1 MKRAVALFC
10 LLFATLC
17 FCEQVR
23 FVSGDFYPPFIY
35 RNERQEVVGISVE
48 ILKAIEKAS
57 DLRFDVELMPFSEAL
72 KFVETGQADMIN
84 LIFKTPEREKIFLF
98 SKPIL
103 KIQSLVWLRK
113 ELKVKDFKDLSAFV
127 VGVIEGDANEILL
140 RQKNPSIMFKR
151 FESFEQL
158 IQAVENREIDAFLM
172 EDLTASYYL
181 IKHDLYHL
189 FESLPPVS
197 VEWAYFAFART
208 KPQLVEKF
216 NAALDRLAKGE
227 IERIINLFVKPRFF
241 VPAWLW
247 WVILI
252 GSVGTFSIFMV
263 LILIN
268 KRLER
273 LVTLRTE
280 ELRKKNEELQASYE
294 EIEAMNQE
302 LQAANQELDAMNQE
316 LRATNEELGTM
327 NQELMNLN
335 KQLEEKTKEAER
347 FQKGFQDVLDL
358 TNRLTFETI
367 QEKEFLLSVL
377 KTFKDYLPAS
387 RTAGVVLR
395 SVSEPGRTLVCFT
408 NEKDPVIQRID
419 ESFDFTSESARAE
432 ILKTLAQFCAKK
444 EPSGA
449 EFVPI
454 TSQDTVHGV
463 LLYSSEGVS
472 AVEKQYVE
480 KFARFI
486 ATLLSLR
493 SYMREQGIFQ
503 KRLLSVVVKALEYYD
518 YYTRGHSENVAR
530 YASLFA
536 ESLGLDRSIIRRL
549 FWAGMVHDVGKIFV
563 PQQILSKNGLLSVEE
578 YELVKIHPVK
588 SFELLNEAGL
598 EEIAKIARHHHERY
612 DGKGYPDGLMADAIP
627 FESRILAVADAFD
640 AMTTNRPYKRAMTLE
655 EAILEIERCSGSQ
668 FDPHL
673 AEAFVKLLREKSGLF
688 LKKG

>member
-1 MKRAVALFC
+1 MKRSVVLLCF
-10 LLFATLC
+10 LFATLC
-17 FCEQVR
+17 FCEQVK

-48 ILKAIEKAS
+48 ILKAIEKVS
-57 DLRFDVELMPFSEAL
+57 DLRFDIELMPFSEAL
-72 KFVETGQADMIN
+72 KLVETGQADMIN
-84 LIFKTPEREKIFLF
+84 LIFKTPEREKMFLF

-103 KIQSLVWLRK
+103 RVQSLVWVKK
-113 ELKVKDFKDLSAFV
+113 ELKVKDFKELSAFV
-127 VGVIEGDANEILL
+127 VGVVEGDANEAFL
-140 RQKNPSIMFKR
+140 RQKNPSVLVKR
-151 FESFEQL
+151 FESFQQL
-158 IQAVENREIDAFLM
+158 IEAVENREIDAFLM

-189 FESLPPVS
+189 FESLPPLS

-216 NAALDRLAKGE
+216 NAALDRLPKGE
-227 IERIINLFVKPRFF
+227 MERIINLFVKPRFF

-247 WVILI
+247 WFILT
-252 GSVGTFSIFMV
+252 GSVGTFSIFMI
-263 LILIN
+263 LLLIN
-268 KRLER
+268 RRLER
-273 LVTLRTE
+273 LVALRTE
-280 ELRKKNEELQASYE
+280 ELRKRNEELQASYE

-316 LRATNEELGTM
+316 LRANNEELEAM

-335 KQLEEKTKEAER
+335 KQLEEKTKQAER
-347 FQKGFQDVLDL
+347 FQKGFQAVLDL

-377 KTFKDYLPAS
+377 RTFKDYLPAS
-387 RTAGVVLR
+387 RAAGVVLS
-395 SVSEPGRTLVCFT
+395 SVSEPGKTLVCLT
-408 NEKDPVIQRID
+408 NKKDPVIERID

-432 ILKTLAQFCAKK
+432 ILKTLARFCDEKD
-444 EPSGA
+444 PSGV
-449 EFVPI
+449 ELVPI
-454 TSQDTVHGV
+454 ASQDAVHGV

-472 AVEKQYVE
+472 VVEKQYVE
-480 KFARFI
+480 KFALFV

-493 SYMREQGIFQ
+493 SYVRERGIFQ
-503 KRLLSVVVKALEYYD
+503 RRLLGVVVKALEYYD

-536 ESLGLDRSIIRRL
+536 ENLGLDRSVIRRL

-563 PQQILSKNGLLSVEE
+563 PQQVLNKNGLLSVEE

-612 DGKGYPDGLMADAIP
+612 DGKGYPDGLVGDAIP
-627 FESRILAVADAFD
+627 FESRILAVVDAFD
-640 AMTTNRPYKRAMTLE
+640 AMTTNRPYKKAMTIE

-668 FDPHL
+668 FDPNL
-673 AEAFVKLLREKSGLF
+673 AEVFVKLLKEKPELF

>member
-1 MKRAVALFC
+1 MKRTAALLCF
-10 LLFATLC
+10 LLATLC
-17 FCEQVR
+17 FCEQVK

-35 RNERQEVVGISVE
+35 RNERQELVGISVE
-48 ILKAIEKAS
+48 ILKAIEKVS
-57 DLRFDVELMPFSEAL
+57 DLRFDIELMPFSEAL
-72 KFVETGQADMIN
+72 KLVETGQADMIN
-84 LIFKTPEREKIFLF
+84 LIFKTPEREKMFLF

-103 KIQSLVWLRK
+103 KVQSLVWVKK
-113 ELKVKDFKDLSAFV
+113 ELKVKDFKELSAFV
-127 VGVIEGDANEILL
+127 VGVVEGDANEALL
-140 RQKNPSIMFKR
+140 RQKNPSVLVKR
-151 FESFEQL
+151 FESFQQL
-158 IQAVENREIDAFLM
+158 IEAVENREIDAFLM

-189 FESLPPVS
+189 FESLPPLS

-216 NAALDRLAKGE
+216 YAALDRLPKGE
-227 IERIINLFVKPRFF
+227 MERIINLFVKPRFF

-247 WVILI
+247 WFILT
-252 GSVGTFSIFMV
+252 GSVGAFSIFTT
-263 LILIN
+263 LLLIN
-268 KRLER
+268 RRLER
-273 LVTLRTE
+273 LVALRTE

-302 LQAANQELDAMNQE
+302 LQAANQELEA
-316 LRATNEELGTM
+316 M

-335 KQLEEKTKEAER
+335 KRLEEKTKQVER
-347 FQKGFQDVLDL
+347 FQKGFQAVLDL

-377 KTFKDYLPAS
+377 RTFKDYLPAS
-387 RTAGVVLR
+387 RAAGVVLR
-395 SVSEPGRTLVCFT
+395 SVSEPGKTLVCLT

-419 ESFDFTSESARAE
+419 ESFDFTSESARVE
-432 ILKTLAQFCAKK
+432 ILKTVARLCDEKD
-444 EPSGA
+444 PSCVA
-449 EFVPI
+449 LVPI
-454 TSQDTVHGV
+454 ASQDAVHGV
-463 LLYSSEGVS
+463 LLYFSEGVS
-472 AVEKQYVE
+472 VVEKQYVE
-480 KFARFI
+480 KFALFV

-493 SYMREQGIFQ
+493 SYVREQGIFQ
-503 KRLLSVVVKALEYYD
+503 RRLLGVVVKALEYYD

-536 ESLGLDRSIIRRL
+536 ENLGLDRSVIRCL

-563 PQQILSKNGLLSVEE
+563 PQQVLNKNGLLSVEE
-578 YELVKIHPVK
+578 YELVKIQPVK

-612 DGKGYPDGLMADAIP
+612 DGKGYPDGLVGDAIP
-627 FESRILAVADAFD
+627 FESRILAVVDAFD
-640 AMTTNRPYKRAMTLE
+640 AMTTNRPYKKAMTIE

-668 FDPHL
+668 FDPNL
-673 AEAFVKLLREKSGLF
+673 AEVFVKLLKEKPELF